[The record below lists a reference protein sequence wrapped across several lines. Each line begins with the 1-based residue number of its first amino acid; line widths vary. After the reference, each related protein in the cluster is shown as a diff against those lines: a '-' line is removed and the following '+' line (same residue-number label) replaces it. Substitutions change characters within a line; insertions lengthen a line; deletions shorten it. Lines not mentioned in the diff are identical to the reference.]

1 MRKLTLEEVQA
12 DARNRGGRCLSDSYV
27 GSLVLMEWEC
37 GEGHRWK
44 ATAHSIRQGHWCKRC
59 ADARLRF
66 LPQHAAELA
75 AARGGKCVGDY
86 TNSATKTK
94 WICARGHEWLA
105 TLTAVK
111 QGRWCPTC
119 SGKSPKRAR
128 RARSWVATLT
138 LPMRTAESEESAAT

>member
-1 MRKLTLEEVQA
+1 MRKLSLEEVQA
-12 DARNRGGRCLSDSYV
+12 DACNRGGRCLSDSYV

-86 TNSATKTK
+86 TNSATKMK
-94 WICARGHEWLA
+94 WSCARGHEWLA
-105 TLTAVK
+105 TVTAGK
-111 QGRWCPTC
+111 QSRRRPARR
-119 SGKSPKRAR
+119 GKAPKRAR
-128 RARSWVATLT
+128 PARSWVATLT
-138 LPMRTAESEESAAT
+138 LPIRSAESEESAAT